1 MNLTWVSGF
10 NGGLTQVFIVSIKS
24 DFGWK
29 NVANVTDPGEGKIV
43 YFDTKHLNP
52 GQTVW
57 CRLESCN
64 EINCSIQ
71 PAEIE
76 IHVKGILL
84 FYVLTI
90 HKTVYK
96 YKTVMYSLSLMETF
110 L

>member
-1 MNLTWVSGF
+1 MSGF
-10 NGGLTQVFIVSIKS
+10 NGGLEQVFIVSIRS

-29 NVANVTDPGEGKIV
+29 NIANLTDPGEGKVV
-43 YFDTKHLNP
+43 YFETKHLNP

-57 CRLESCN
+57 YRVESCN

-76 IHVKGILL
+76 IHVKGILF
-84 FYVLTI
+84 FYALTI

-96 YKTVMYSLSLMETF
+96 NKTLYIAFSFSIIKTF